1 MSRCHF
7 FEYTL
12 RTGSSP
18 MTPLQ
23 NVIITKTSQDRELK
37 WAESSGVEQPWR
49 PLSRYLLQSSPA
61 AAPARGTHQEFLPS
75 RRSSSC
81 PKSSGSQSTS
91 ANVLIK
97 GLHGQDRWPKA
108 SAANDT
114 SFCGWPANLLSTVM
128 FFVGTVTLIVNGFHT
143 VLDNCSSDVPE
154 TTRTCFVGTLKYSC
168 EVCK

>member
-1 MSRCHF
+1 V
-7 FEYTL
+7 
-12 RTGSSP
+12 GSSSHGDHSLVIFFSLP
-18 MTPLQ
+18 PPQLQ
-23 NVIITKTSQDRELK
+23 PEVRTKN
-37 WAESSGVEQPWR
+37 
-49 PLSRYLLQSSPA
+49 SSPLV
-61 AAPARGTHQEFLPS
+61 APLHVPKLPG
-75 RRSSSC
+75 
-81 PKSSGSQSTS
+81 PSQTS

-168 EVCK
+168 EVYK